1 MSSSEFLELLF
12 ILNIMRKFLLIN
24 ALILVALFANT
35 SEAQTYTNIGD
46 VQTDEK
52 AFYTMTKQMSQFMSR
67 FNYEEDQYGTKI
79 NPESPDYRDRMKRK
93 NVLPLL
99 FDMENPRTNGS
110 LRDFFIAD
118 LTEKDAN
125 YFEFLGGQWYSEVS
139 ATFKMNGEKVDISM
153 IFTIEQENLGSK
165 WVLTNVYF
173 SDFSKLFP
181 KGDITEQQKHFLHP
195 MSHELDFMNIYKI
208 FKTPE
213 CIEYYASKSYTP
225 DYLSIFF
232 YEVKCGN
239 LVFEKI
245 NSEKFHVFQIDNWYF
260 EVSWFN
266 REGFNTGWLISNLV
280 FLKDNE
286 KEELLKFYQP
296 NINK

>member
-1 MSSSEFLELLF
+1 MKKFFLTNVLLLSMFF
-12 ILNIMRKFLLIN
+12 IK
-24 ALILVALFANT
+24 T
-35 SEAQTYTNIGD
+35 SEAQSYTNLGD
-46 VQTDEK
+46 VQTDER

-79 NPESPDYRDRMKRK
+79 SPESPDYRDRMKRK
-93 NVLPLL
+93 SVLPLL
-99 FDMENPRTNGS
+99 FDMDNPRTNGS

-125 YFEFLGGQWYSEVS
+125 YFEFLGGKWYSEVS

-181 KGDITEQQKHFLHP
+181 KGDIAEQQKHFLHP

-213 CIEYYASKSYTP
+213 SIEYYASNTYSP

-239 LVFEKI
+239 LVFEKV

-266 REGFNTGWLISNLV
+266 REGLNTGWLISNLV
-280 FLKDNE
+280 FLKDDE

>member
-1 MSSSEFLELLF
+1 MNGILRLMTLTLL
-12 ILNIMRKFLLIN
+12 LSLSLITKSQ
-24 ALILVALFANT
+24 V
-35 SEAQTYTNIGD
+35 YTNLGD
-46 VQTDEK
+46 IQTDER
-52 AFYTMTKQMSQFMSR
+52 ALYTMTKQMSQFISR
-67 FNYEEDQYGTKI
+67 FNYEEDQYGKKLSPD
-79 NPESPDYRDRMKRK
+79 NPDYRDRMKRK
-93 NVLPLL
+93 TVLPLL
-99 FDMENPRTNGS
+99 FDMENQRTNGS

-118 LTEKDAN
+118 LTEKDTN
-125 YFEFLGGQWYSEVS
+125 YFEFLGGKWYSEVS
-139 ATFKMNGEKVDISM
+139 ATFKWKGKSVDVSM
-153 IFTIEQENLGSK
+153 IFAIEQENLGSK

-173 SDFSKLFP
+173 SEFNKLFP
-181 KGDITEQQKHFLHP
+181 KGDMAEQEKHFLHP
-195 MSHELDFMNIYKI
+195 MSHELDFMNIHKV

-213 CIEYYASKSYTP
+213 CIEYYASDSYDT

-232 YEVKCGN
+232 YEIKQGN
-239 LVFEKI
+239 LVFEKV

-266 REGFNTGWLISNLV
+266 REGLNTGWLISNLV

>member
-1 MSSSEFLELLF
+1 M
-12 ILNIMRKFLLIN
+12 NKFLRICTL
-24 ALILVALFANT
+24 LLLGVLVKL
-35 SEAQTYTNIGD
+35 SEAQVYTNLGD
-46 VQTDEK
+46 VQVDEK

-67 FNYEEDQYGTKI
+67 FNYEEDQYGKKI
-79 NPESPDYRDRMKRK
+79 HPDSPDYRNRMRRK
-93 NVLPLL
+93 TVLPLL

-110 LRDFFIAD
+110 LRDFFISD
-118 LTEKDAN
+118 LTQADSN
-125 YFEFLGGQWYSEVS
+125 YFEFLGGKWYSEVS
-139 ATFKMNGEKVDISM
+139 ATFKMNGQSVDISM
-153 IFTIEQENLGSK
+153 IFAIEQENLGSK
-165 WVLTNVYF
+165 WVLTNVFF

-181 KGDITEQQKHFLHP
+181 KGDIAEQQKHFLHP
-195 MSHELDFMNIYKI
+195 MSHELDFMNIHKV

-213 CIEYYASKSYTP
+213 CIEYYASNTYSP
-225 DYLSIFF
+225 DYLSMFF
-232 YEVKCGN
+232 YEIKKGN

-266 REGFNTGWLISNLV
+266 RDGLNTGWLISNLI

-296 NINK
+296 NINKQQ

>member
-1 MSSSEFLELLF
+1 MKKFFLTNVLLLSMFF
-12 ILNIMRKFLLIN
+12 IK
-24 ALILVALFANT
+24 T
-35 SEAQTYTNIGD
+35 SEAQSYTNLGD
-46 VQTDEK
+46 VQTDER

-79 NPESPDYRDRMKRK
+79 SPESPDYRDRMKRK
-93 NVLPLL
+93 TVLPLL
-99 FDMENPRTNGS
+99 FDMDNPRTNGS

-125 YFEFLGGQWYSEVS
+125 YFEFLGGKWYSEVS

-181 KGDITEQQKHFLHP
+181 KGDIAEQQKHFLHP

-213 CIEYYASKSYTP
+213 SIEYYASNTYSP

-239 LVFEKI
+239 LVFEKV
-245 NSEKFHVFQIDNWYF
+245 NSEKFHVFQIDKWYF

-266 REGFNTGWLISNLV
+266 REGLNTGWLISNLV
-280 FLKDNE
+280 FLKDDE

>member
-1 MSSSEFLELLF
+1 MKKLSRFC
-12 ILNIMRKFLLIN
+12 ITLLIF
-24 ALILVALFANT
+24 LVAGNID
-35 SEAQTYTNIGD
+35 AQVYSNLGD
-46 VQTDEK
+46 VQLDERSL
-52 AFYTMTKQMSQFMSR
+52 YTMTKQMSQFMSR

-79 NPESPDYRDRMKRK
+79 HPNSPDYRNRMKRK
-93 NVLPLL
+93 TVLPLL

-118 LTEKDAN
+118 LTEKDSN
-125 YFEFLGGQWYSEVS
+125 YFEFLGGLWYSEVS
-139 ATFKMNGEKVDISM
+139 ATFKWKGKDVEISM
-153 IFTIEQENLGSK
+153 ILSIEEENLGSK

-173 SDFSKLFP
+173 PELNKLFP
-181 KGDITEQQKHFLHP
+181 KGDIAEQQKHFLHP

-213 CIEYYASKSYTP
+213 CIEYYADNSYSP
-225 DYLSIFF
+225 DYLSLFF
-232 YEVKCGN
+232 YEIKQGN
-239 LVFEKI
+239 LVFEKV

-266 REGFNTGWLISNLV
+266 REGYNTGWLISNLI

-286 KEELLKFYQP
+286 KEELLQFYQP
-296 NINK
+296 NINKLK

>member
-1 MSSSEFLELLF
+1 M
-12 ILNIMRKFLLIN
+12 NKFLRICTL
-24 ALILVALFANT
+24 LLLGVLVKL
-35 SEAQTYTNIGD
+35 SEAQVYTNLGD

-67 FNYEEDQYGTKI
+67 FNYEEDQYGKKI
-79 NPESPDYRDRMKRK
+79 HPDSPDYRNRMKRK
-93 NVLPLL
+93 TVLPLL
-99 FDMENPRTNGS
+99 FDMENPRTSGS
-110 LRDFFIAD
+110 LRDFFISD
-118 LTEKDAN
+118 LTQADSN
-125 YFEFLGGQWYSEVS
+125 YFEFLGGKWYSEVS
-139 ATFKMNGEKVDISM
+139 ATFKMNGESVDISM
-153 IFTIEQENLGSK
+153 IFAIEQENLGSK
-165 WVLTNVYF
+165 WVLTNVFF

-181 KGDITEQQKHFLHP
+181 KGDTAEQQKHFLHP
-195 MSHELDFMNIYKI
+195 MSHELDFMNIHKV

-213 CIEYYASKSYTP
+213 CIEYYASNTYSP
-225 DYLSIFF
+225 DFLTLFF
-232 YEVKCGN
+232 YEIKKGN

-266 REGFNTGWLISNLV
+266 RDGLNTGWLISNLI

-296 NINK
+296 NINKQQ

>member
-1 MSSSEFLELLF
+1 M
-12 ILNIMRKFLLIN
+12 NKFLRICTL
-24 ALILVALFANT
+24 LLLGVLVKL
-35 SEAQTYTNIGD
+35 SEAQVYTNLGD

-67 FNYEEDQYGTKI
+67 FNYEEDQYGKKI
-79 NPESPDYRDRMKRK
+79 YPDSPDYRNRMKRK
-93 NVLPLL
+93 TVLPLL

-110 LRDFFIAD
+110 LRDFFISD
-118 LTEKDAN
+118 LTQADSN
-125 YFEFLGGQWYSEVS
+125 YFEFLGGKWYSEVS
-139 ATFKMNGEKVDISM
+139 ATFKMNGQSVDISM
-153 IFTIEQENLGSK
+153 IFAIEQENLGSK
-165 WVLTNVYF
+165 WVLTNVFF

-181 KGDITEQQKHFLHP
+181 KGDIAEQQKHFLHP
-195 MSHELDFMNIYKI
+195 MSHELDFMNIHKV

-213 CIEYYASKSYTP
+213 CIEYYASNTYSP
-225 DYLSIFF
+225 DFLTLFF
-232 YEVKCGN
+232 YEIKKGN

-266 REGFNTGWLISNLV
+266 REGLNTGWLISNLI

-296 NINK
+296 NINKQQ

>member
-1 MSSSEFLELLF
+1 MNGILRLMTLTLLLSF
-12 ILNIMRKFLLIN
+12 SLITKSQ
-24 ALILVALFANT
+24 V
-35 SEAQTYTNIGD
+35 YTNLGD
-46 VQTDEK
+46 IQTDER
-52 AFYTMTKQMSQFMSR
+52 ALYTMTKQMSQFISR
-67 FNYEEDQYGTKI
+67 FNYEEDQYGKKLSPD
-79 NPESPDYRDRMKRK
+79 NPDYRDRMKRK
-93 NVLPLL
+93 TVLPLL
-99 FDMENPRTNGS
+99 FDMENQRTNGS

-118 LTEKDAN
+118 LTEKDTN
-125 YFEFLGGQWYSEVS
+125 YFEFLGGKWYSEVS
-139 ATFKMNGEKVDISM
+139 ATFKWKGKSVDVSM
-153 IFTIEQENLGSK
+153 IFAIEQENLGSK

-173 SDFSKLFP
+173 SEFNKLFP
-181 KGDITEQQKHFLHP
+181 KGDMAEQEKHFLHP
-195 MSHELDFMNIYKI
+195 MSHELDFMNIHKV

-213 CIEYYASKSYTP
+213 CIEYYASDSYDT

-232 YEVKCGN
+232 YEIKQGN
-239 LVFEKI
+239 LVFEKV

-266 REGFNTGWLISNLV
+266 REGLNTGWLISNLV

>member
-1 MSSSEFLELLF
+1 MNKYLRICTLL
-12 ILNIMRKFLLIN
+12 LLGIFVK
-24 ALILVALFANT
+24 L
-35 SEAQTYTNIGD
+35 SDAQVYTNLGD
-46 VQTDEK
+46 VQTDER

-67 FNYEEDQYGTKI
+67 FNYEEDQYGKKI
-79 NPESPDYRDRMKRK
+79 YPDSPDYRNRMKRK
-93 NVLPLL
+93 TVLPLL

-110 LRDFFIAD
+110 LRDFFISD
-118 LTEKDAN
+118 LTQADSN
-125 YFEFLGGQWYSEVS
+125 YFEFLGGKWYSEVS
-139 ATFKMNGEKVDISM
+139 ATFKMNGQSVDISM
-153 IFTIEQENLGSK
+153 IFAIEQENLGSK
-165 WVLTNVYF
+165 WVLTNVFF

-181 KGDITEQQKHFLHP
+181 KGDIAEQQKHFLHP
-195 MSHELDFMNIYKI
+195 MSHELDFMNIHKV

-213 CIEYYASKSYTP
+213 CIEYYASNTYSP
-225 DYLSIFF
+225 DFLTLFF
-232 YEVKCGN
+232 YEIKKGN

-266 REGFNTGWLISNLV
+266 REGLNTGWLISNLI

-296 NINK
+296 NINKQQ

>member
-1 MSSSEFLELLF
+1 M
-12 ILNIMRKFLLIN
+12 NKFLRICTL
-24 ALILVALFANT
+24 LLLGVLVKL
-35 SEAQTYTNIGD
+35 SEAQVYTNLGD
-46 VQTDEK
+46 VQVDEK

-67 FNYEEDQYGTKI
+67 FNYEEDQYGKKI
-79 NPESPDYRDRMKRK
+79 HPDSPDYRNRMKRK
-93 NVLPLL
+93 TVLPLL

-110 LRDFFIAD
+110 LRDFFISD
-118 LTEKDAN
+118 LTQADSN
-125 YFEFLGGQWYSEVS
+125 YFEFLGGKWYSEVS
-139 ATFKMNGEKVDISM
+139 ATFKMNGQSVDISM
-153 IFTIEQENLGSK
+153 IFAIEQENLGSK
-165 WVLTNVYF
+165 WVLTNVFF

-181 KGDITEQQKHFLHP
+181 KGDIAEQQKHFLHP
-195 MSHELDFMNIYKI
+195 MSHELDFMNIHKV

-213 CIEYYASKSYTP
+213 CIEYYASNTYSP
-225 DYLSIFF
+225 DYLSMFF
-232 YEVKCGN
+232 YEIKKGN

-266 REGFNTGWLISNLV
+266 REGLNTGWLISNLI

-296 NINK
+296 NINKQQ

>member
-1 MSSSEFLELLF
+1 
-12 ILNIMRKFLLIN
+12 MRKFLL
-24 ALILVALFANT
+24 AGTLLILSLFVET
-35 SEAQTYTNIGD
+35 SEAQVYTNLGN
-46 VQTDEK
+46 TDADER
-52 AFYTMTKQMSQFMSR
+52 ALYTMTKQMSQFISR
-67 FNYEEDQYGTKI
+67 FNYEEDQYGKKI
-79 NPESPDYRDRMKRK
+79 NPESEDYRDRQKRK
-93 NVLPLL
+93 TVLPLL

-118 LTEKDAN
+118 LTEYDSN
-125 YFEFLGGQWYSEVS
+125 YFEFLGGKWYSEVS

-153 IFTIEQENLGSK
+153 IFAIEKENLGSK

-181 KGDITEQQKHFLHP
+181 KGDIAEQQKHFLHP
-195 MSHELDFMNIYKI
+195 MSHELDFMNIYKM

-213 CIEYYASKSYTP
+213 CVEYYASQSYTP
-225 DYLSIFF
+225 DYLTIFF
-232 YEVKCGN
+232 YEIKKGN
-239 LVFEKI
+239 LVFEKV

-260 EVSWFN
+260 EVSWFD

-280 FLKDNE
+280 FLKDDE
-286 KEELLKFYQP
+286 KDELLKFYQP